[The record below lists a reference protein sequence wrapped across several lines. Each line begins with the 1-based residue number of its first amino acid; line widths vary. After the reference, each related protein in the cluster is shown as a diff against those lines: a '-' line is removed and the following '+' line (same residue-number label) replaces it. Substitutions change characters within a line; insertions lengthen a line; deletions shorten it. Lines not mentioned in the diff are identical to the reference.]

1 MIYSIHQ
8 ELASPTVINH
18 ALSCHFIHASKLS
31 LVVAR
36 GNLLSIYRV
45 YTEKGPYPTARL
57 EQLHEFTLQGVIT
70 SMESIKTIYSP
81 LDSILLTFKDAK
93 V

>member
-1 MIYSIHQ
+1 MIYSMHQ

-18 ALSCHFIHASKLS
+18 AISCHFINPNKLS

-36 GNLLSIYRV
+36 GNILSIYKV
-45 YTEKGPYPTARL
+45 YTEKITYPTARV